1 MRLLHTIAGGRHG
14 GAERFFVDLVTA
26 LSDRGVEQHA
36 ITRPYPGRV
45 HQLVQF
51 GCGVTEVRM
60 GGPLDFW
67 SKSRIKHASSD
78 FAPDINLAWMNR
90 AARYA
95 ASGAW
100 INIGRLGGYYDLKY
114 YQSCDHLICNTPDL
128 VRHCVDS
135 GWPEGR
141 VDYIPNFAPAPD
153 STPVSRGS
161 LRTPDGAAVL
171 LVLARLEETKAID
184 VAINA
189 LVHLPESFLWIAG
202 EGSCNDAL
210 RALAEALG
218 VADRVRFLGWRDDRE
233 NLLAAADICLV
244 PSRHEPFGNV
254 IVNAWVAGTPI
265 VAAAS
270 EGPNFLID
278 SEANGVLVPVD
289 DPVAM
294 AAAVCT
300 LLTDASFLQRQVSGG
315 QSSIVESFSENSVV
329 SAYIRLFEWLIERTS
344 REDALRGPPLSRF
357 GA

>member
-14 GAERFFVDLVTA
+14 GAERFFVDLA
-26 LSDRGVEQHA
+26 AGLSDRGVEQHA
-36 ITRPYPGRV
+36 ITRPYSDRS

-67 SKSRIKHASSD
+67 SKSRVKRASLD
-78 FAPDINLAWMNR
+78 FDPDINLAWMNR
-90 AARYA
+90 AARYS
-95 ASGAW
+95 ASGSW
-100 INIGRLGGYYDLKY
+100 INVGRLGGYYDLKY

-128 VRHCVDS
+128 VRHCIEN

-153 STPVSRGS
+153 SVLVSRRS
-161 LRTPDGAAVL
+161 LDTPDDATVL

-184 VAINA
+184 VAISA
-189 LVHLPESFLWIAG
+189 LAHLPDAFLWIAG
-202 EGSCNDAL
+202 EGSCDAAL
-210 RALAEALG
+210 RTLADSLG

-233 NLLAAADICLV
+233 GLLAAADVCLV
-244 PSRHEPFGNV
+244 SSRHEPFGNV

-270 EGPNFLID
+270 EGPSFLIE
-278 SEANGVLVPVD
+278 SGTNGILVPVG

-294 AAAVCT
+294 AAAVGK
-300 LLTDASFLQRQVSGG
+300 LLRDSSFSQSLVSGG
-315 QSSIVESFSENSVV
+315 RSSVAESFSENTVV
-329 SAYIRLFEWLIERTS
+329 SAYISLFERLIERT
-344 REDALRGPPLSRF
+344 EQP
-357 GA
+357 